1 MDLKSLK
8 MCNIFVRFQDT
19 IKILVLRFFLTVY
32 TFEFSFCLQCYWNM
46 NVLEILLT
54 CLRQFELKVYSIAM
68 ANSATLYTV
77 NEYPYI
83 FKYFFHISRQAKKRG
98 VSVG

>member
-1 MDLKSLK
+1 
-8 MCNIFVRFQDT
+8 
-19 IKILVLRFFLTVY
+19 
-32 TFEFSFCLQCYWNM
+32 M

-98 VSVG
+98 VSVGWTEIKKSIFSALQTVLHCIAPICFFRDTACLV